1 MLAKD
6 VKIRNLKRQR
16 EFIRK
21 QLSPTEP
28 RKDGNPAYR
37 YAGHI
42 YPEVIKYFEDEGY
55 VITEVHSDMLTA
67 AANGLPVY
75 LFIPKDIK
83 LSEEEMKQA
92 EAYASE
98 DEEAKAEEQLMDY
111 MLDAI
116 LSGRGWYANFNYI
129 SKVVVGSV

>member
-21 QLSPTEP
+21 QLSNAEQ

-55 VITEVHSDMLTA
+55 VITEVHSDMLMA
-67 AANGLPVY
+67 AANGMPVY
-75 LFIPKDIK
+75 LFVPKDIK

-116 LSGRGWYANFNYI
+116 LSGRG
-129 SKVVVGSV
+129 